1 MYVASAGL
9 NLSVCMSA
17 GVSMSVGRSE
27 GLRMRM
33 GRCAVME
40 ACTFG
45 VFEFEPTLQFTKY
58 LAQRPT

>member
-9 NLSVCMSA
+9 NLSVFMSA

-40 ACTFG
+40 ACTIG
-45 VFEFEPTLQFTKY
+45 ATQQQVIIISC
-58 LAQRPT
+58 